1 MSRRS
6 RDVERPVHAAVEK
19 DGISSAAGSP
29 AADDWAWEVAR
40 TAMEEAARA
49 RAELDEVLAA
59 RADVRVEQGGD
70 APLVKSAFL
79 ATMSHEL
86 RTPLNA
92 IAGYAELL
100 SMGLCG
106 PLSKEQH
113 EAVDRIKRGQ
123 QHLLALVNGVLDFAR
138 SEANQLPFDLREVPL
153 RETLATVHATLA
165 PRFQL
170 NAQRYEF
177 TGCADD
183 ICVLADRQR
192 LQQIIIAVL
201 ENAARFTANG
211 GRITLGAEREGEQV
225 RVSVR
230 DEGRGIPAAK
240 LDRIFEPFVQVED
253 GLTRPYEG
261 SGMGLAVS
269 RSLAR
274 HMGGDLTVESEVG
287 RGSVF
292 TLTLPRAGPGSDSG
306 ALYT

>member
-1 MSRRS
+1 MTRRG
-6 RDVERPVHAAVEK
+6 RDMQQPVHAAV
-19 DGISSAAGSP
+19 DQDTTSSGAAGLP
-29 AADDWAWEVAR
+29 ADDWAWEVAR

-59 RADVRVEQGGD
+59 RADLRLEQGAD
-70 APLVKSAFL
+70 PRHVKSAFL

-106 PLSKEQH
+106 PLTKEQG
-113 EAVDRIKRGQ
+113 EAVERIKRGQ

-138 SEANQLPFDLREVPL
+138 CEANQLPFDVRDVPL

-177 TGCADD
+177 LGCPDEVHVH
-183 ICVLADRQR
+183 CDRQR
-192 LQQIIIAVL
+192 LQQIIINVL
-201 ENAARFTANG
+201 ENAARFTASG
-211 GRITLGAEREGEQV
+211 GRITLGAEMEGERVQV
-225 RVSVR
+225 FVR
-230 DEGRGIPAAK
+230 DDGRGIPAGK
-240 LDRIFEPFVQVED
+240 LDEIFEPFIQVED

-261 SGMGLAVS
+261 AGMGLAVS

-274 HMGGDLTVESEVG
+274 HMGGDLTVKSEMG
-287 RGSVF
+287 HGSVF
-292 TLTLPRAGPGSDSG
+292 TLTLPRAVSGSI
-306 ALYT
+306 ALHT